1 MPVSSGQIKTLLDQ
15 KRHAFSSFSRAKFEL
30 LHAYNHAW
38 IEFAALALDRQLA
51 QLPPTEPAGA
61 RPLETVSPEQAADKN
76 AVNQGIVPFFFAE
89 SGPVGDRWTNREQS
103 AQWVQRV
110 LEDITTFAVDGSQIS
125 PGKDISIPLALLQI
139 GWFENP
145 HSSSRA
151 YKKDVRV
158 DLMTPADLG
167 PNPAQ
172 PVERRVNIR
181 RFQMEVARLVEY
193 INACPEPER
202 TLVFFDGALV
212 VTFAEAFDQESQA
225 AYVES
230 ILSLLEASDRRR
242 VPLVGYVDTS
252 YAHDLTTML
261 HHACGL
267 EATEGIHDAQLLSRL
282 MGWGDRTAMFQCDR
296 GGILKQYKSYA
307 DQVAFCYLKTTR
319 EGYPARLEMPRWM
332 WEGGQ
337 ITQYLNW
344 VRGEVIVGGGYP
356 YSIET
361 ADQTAVLQ
369 GQDKHLFLR
378 VLQDWAEREEI
389 NLRLSRKMVSKQRRR

>member
-1 MPVSSGQIKTLLDQ
+1 MPVSSSQIKTLLDQ
-15 KRHAFSSFSRAKFEL
+15 KRAAFSVFSRTKGEL
-30 LHAYNHAW
+30 LQAYNRAW
-38 IEFAALALDRQLA
+38 IEFAALPHGQQLA
-51 QLPPTEPAGA
+51 QFDHHPGPVGA
-61 RPLETVSPEQAADKN
+61 RPLEAIVTEGGADK
-76 AVNQGIVPFFFAE
+76 GIFPFFFAE

-103 AQWVQRV
+103 TQWVQTV
-110 LEDITTFAVDGSQIS
+110 LQDITTFAVDGSQIS
-125 PGKDISIPLALLQI
+125 PGKDISIPIALLQI

-145 HSSSRA
+145 HSATRP
-151 YKKDVRV
+151 YQKDVRV
-158 DLMTPADLG
+158 DLMTPAELG

-212 VTFAEAFDQESQA
+212 VTFAEAFDSESQT
-225 AYVES
+225 AYVQS

-252 YAHDLTTML
+252 YAHDLTGML
-261 HHACGL
+261 HHAYGL
-267 EATEGIHDAQLLSRL
+267 EATEGIHDAQLLAPL
-282 MGWGDRTAMFQCDR
+282 MKWGDRTAVFQCDR
-296 GGILKQYKSYA
+296 GGILDQYDTYA
-307 DQVAFCYLKTTR
+307 DQIAFTYLKTTR
-319 EGYPARLEMPRWM
+319 DGYPARLEMPRWM
-332 WEGGQ
+332 WATGQ
-337 ITQYLNW
+337 MSQYLNW

-378 VLQDWAEREEI
+378 VLQDWAEREAI

>member
-51 QLPPTEPAGA
+51 QLPVTEPAGA
-61 RPLETVSPEQAADKN
+61 RPLETASSGQAADK
-76 AVNQGIVPFFFAE
+76 GIVSFFFAE

-103 AQWVQRV
+103 AQWVQTV

-125 PGKDISIPLALLQI
+125 PGKDISIPIALLQI

-145 HSSSRA
+145 HSATRS

-158 DLMTPADLG
+158 DLMTPSDLG

-193 INACPEPER
+193 INDCPEPER

-212 VTFAEAFDQESQA
+212 VTFAEAFDQESQT
-225 AYVES
+225 AYVQS
-230 ILSLLEASDRRR
+230 MLSLLEASDRRR

-282 MGWGDRTAMFQCDR
+282 MGWGDRTAVFQCDR
-296 GGILKQYKSYA
+296 GGILKEYTSYA
-307 DQVAFCYLKTTR
+307 DQIAFCYLKTTR
-319 EGYPARLEMPRWM
+319 DGYPARLEMPRWM
-332 WEGGQ
+332 WESGQ
-337 ITQYLNW
+337 MTQYLNW
-344 VRGEVIVGGGYP
+344 VRGEVIIGGGYP

>member
-1 MPVSSGQIKTLLDQ
+1 MPVSSSQIKALLDQ
-15 KRHAFSSFSRAKFEL
+15 KRNAFSAFSRAKFEL
-30 LHAYNHAW
+30 LHAYNRAW
-38 IEFAALALDRQLA
+38 IEFAALPLA
-51 QLPPTEPAGA
+51 QQMAQLEAHTGPVGA
-61 RPLETVSPEQAADKN
+61 RPLENMTADK
-76 AVNQGIVPFFFAE
+76 GILPFFFAE
-89 SGPVGDRWTNREQS
+89 SGPLDDRWTNREQS
-103 AQWVQRV
+103 AQWVQTI
-110 LEDITTFAVDGSQIS
+110 LADITTFAVDGSQIS
-125 PGKDISIPLALLQI
+125 PGKDISIPIALLQI

-145 HSSSRA
+145 HSATRP

-158 DLMTPADLG
+158 DLMTPSELG

-212 VTFAEAFDQESQA
+212 VTFAEAFDQESQT
-225 AYVES
+225 AYVQS
-230 ILSLLEASDRRR
+230 MLSLLEASCRRR

-252 YAHDLTTML
+252 YARDLTTLL
-261 HHACGL
+261 HHTYGL
-267 EATEGIHDAQLLSRL
+267 EATEGIHDAQLLARL
-282 MGWGDRTAMFQCDR
+282 MEWGDRTAVFQCDR
-296 GGILKQYKSYA
+296 GGVLDQYTDYG
-307 DQVAFCYLKTTR
+307 DQIAFTYLKTTR
-319 EGYPARLEMPRWM
+319 DGYPARLEMPRWM
-332 WEGGQ
+332 WESGH

-344 VRGEVIVGGGYP
+344 VRGEVVIGGGYP

-369 GQDKHLFLR
+369 GQDKHIFLR
-378 VLQDWAEREEI
+378 VLQDWADREAI